1 MVTNGRLGR
10 LFESRRLFELMIMVF
25 NQKSC
30 SQLLPLVHQSR
41 VGGENELRAGGKAHP
56 RQHVNYDD
64 NTTFPRLACPT
75 SIGARYSN
83 LRMGPVRTGE
93 SRDSHSRKEETE
105 LKHFSALHLH
115 QSVEVAPRR
124 TSSVVR
130 TMRYLDPEYSPYL

>member
-1 MVTNGRLGR
+1 M
-10 LFESRRLFELMIMVF
+10 
-25 NQKSC
+25 
-30 SQLLPLVHQSR
+30 
-41 VGGENELRAGGKAHP
+41 
-56 RQHVNYDD
+56 NYDD